1 MRGSDVKGNKVLLEC
16 FVWTAASVL
25 MFAAGI
31 QIAFLSPLA
40 VLAAPVPFLL
50 YTCRAGIRASL
61 PGALLGTLAVFFV
74 MGDAAAFMFAC
85 EFAVPGVAGG
95 FLMLRAKS
103 GADYFLAAVAVSVA
117 AKLFMIAAF
126 RYTAGFNPFMLTPE
140 AAEALLS
147 SFSGTLSQG
156 GVEVSPESVK
166 SYALNMVN
174 TVSLLM
180 PAMII
185 LLAACD
191 TAAGYCAARVYAKKS
206 GSFSVPALP
215 PFAAWRFPKNI
226 FWALLAALVLDMAS
240 KAMPDDTLYKM
251 LSLNMMEVLRGVF
264 LVEGLS
270 LAWYFM
276 TAYKVKRAVKCFAVC
291 FGIFFSPV
299 SYVLS
304 MVGVFDI
311 WYDLRKR
318 IKLRG
323 K

>member
-1 MRGSDVKGNKVLLEC
+1 MKGKVLLEC
-16 FVWTAASVL
+16 FLWTAASVL
-25 MFAAGI
+25 MFAGGI
-31 QIAFLSPLA
+31 QIAFLSPLT
-40 VLAAPVPFLL
+40 VVAAPVPFLL
-50 YTCRAGIRASL
+50 YTCRAGIKASL
-61 PGALLGTLAVFFV
+61 PGALLGAFAVFFA
-74 MGDAAAFMFAC
+74 MGEVAAFMYVC
-85 EFAVPGVAGG
+85 EFAVLGVASG
-95 FLMLRAKS
+95 FIMLRAKS

-117 AKLFMIAAF
+117 VKLFMTGVF
-126 RYTAGFNPFMLTPE
+126 RYAAGFNPFMITPE
-140 AAEALLS
+140 AAESFIS
-147 SFSGTLSQG
+147 SFSGALSHG

-166 SYALNMVN
+166 SYALNMVE
-174 TVSLLM
+174 TIGLLM

-185 LLAACD
+185 LFAACD
-191 TAAGYCAARVYAKKS
+191 TAVGYWAARIYAMKD
-206 GSFSVPALP
+206 GSFSVPELP
-215 PFAAWRFPKNI
+215 PFSTWRFPKNI
-226 FWALLAALVLDMAS
+226 FCALLAALVLDMAS
-240 KAMPDDTLYKM
+240 KAMPDDPLYKM

-276 TAYKVKRAVKCFAVC
+276 TAYRVSRAVKYFAVC
-291 FGIFFSPV
+291 FGLFFSPV

>member
-1 MRGSDVKGNKVLLEC
+1 MRGSDVKGKVLLEC
-16 FVWTAASVL
+16 FSWTAASVL

-31 QIAFLSPLA
+31 QIAFLSPLT

-50 YTCRAGIRASL
+50 FACRVGIKASL
-61 PGALLGTLAVFFV
+61 PGALIGTFAVFFA
-74 MGDAAAFMFAC
+74 MGEVAAFMYVC
-85 EFAVPGVAGG
+85 EFAVLGVAAG

-103 GADYFLAAVAVSVA
+103 GADYFLAAVAASVA
-117 AKLFMIAAF
+117 VKLFIIGAFQYAA
-126 RYTAGFNPFMLTPE
+126 GVNPFMITPE
-140 AAEALLS
+140 AAESFIA

-156 GVEVSPESVK
+156 GVSVSPESVK

-174 TVSLLM
+174 TVSMLM

-185 LLAACD
+185 LFAACD
-191 TAAGYCAARVYAKKS
+191 TAAGYLAARIYAKKD
-206 GSFSVPALP
+206 GSFHVPELP
-215 PFAAWRFPKNI
+215 PFAEWRFPKNI

-240 KAMPDDTLYKM
+240 KAMPDDPLYKM
-251 LSLNMMEVLRGVF
+251 LAMNMMEVLRGVF
-264 LVEGLS
+264 LIEGLS

-276 TAYKVKRAVKCFAVC
+276 TAYRVNRAVKCFAVC
-291 FGIFFSPV
+291 FGLFFSPV